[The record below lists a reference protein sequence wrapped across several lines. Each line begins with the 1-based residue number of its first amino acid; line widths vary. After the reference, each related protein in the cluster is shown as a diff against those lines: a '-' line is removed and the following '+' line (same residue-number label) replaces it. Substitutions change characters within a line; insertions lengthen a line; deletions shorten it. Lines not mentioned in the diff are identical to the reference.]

1 MSAITTDIDGLLFRD
16 LEPRELD
23 AYFHLVDCNRAHLAR
38 ASATTPRCWTATTS
52 PSAAHLAEP
61 ATDGSRFGLWYDHQL
76 IGRVDLNPIDPPN
89 FVLGYWIDARHTGRG
104 FVTAAC
110 RSLIAWAATELPI
123 TDLWAGVTHGNDRS
137 VAVLRRLGFQ
147 HVEDFDH
154 YSRYHLTYAA
164 HRDRADYPTG
174 YHPGTLEIAL

>member
-1 MSAITTDIDGLLFRD
+1 MSAIATDIDGLLLRD
-16 LEPRELD
+16 LGPRDLD
-23 AYFHLVDCNRAHLAR
+23 AYFHLVDGNRAHLTR
-38 ASATTPRCWTATTS
+38 LGDYPEMLDATRETIS
-52 PSAAHLAEP
+52 AHLAEP
-61 ATDGSRFGLWYDHQL
+61 APDGSRFGLWYDDQL

-89 FVLGYWIDARHTGRG
+89 FVLGYWIDERHTGRG

-154 YSRYHLTYAA
+154 YSRFHL
-164 HRDRADYPTG
+164 
-174 YHPGTLEIAL
+174 ALRGAP